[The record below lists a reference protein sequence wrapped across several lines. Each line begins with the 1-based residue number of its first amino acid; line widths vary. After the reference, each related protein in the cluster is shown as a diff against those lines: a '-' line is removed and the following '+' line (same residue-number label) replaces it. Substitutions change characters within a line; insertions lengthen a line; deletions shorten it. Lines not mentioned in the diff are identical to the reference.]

1 MPLKSTPHDRSTAQ
15 RLRLITSRITLRSSP
30 VYLRLQYSF
39 SFSFLH
45 SRPARKTMDEQQQ
58 PSSLATAFPHP
69 PPFWRSFSPE
79 NLSQIC
85 ALRAAQAGSSSKDHD
100 ASKSLPPRLL
110 DLPPELRNLQPPE
123 PPADG
128 HYRCFGDPFWVC
140 CDLSGSANLKR
151 RRARRDGRVLTK
163 TPQLDAPLPTL
174 QDLSISQLY
183 TPPST
188 PTGHEPH
195 ASRAFTLKKLAKSLL
210 LNFLELVGVMA
221 INPELYAEKVE
232 DIKTLFVNFHH
243 LLNEYR
249 PHQARES
256 VILMMQDQLERSR
269 KETRGMR
276 EVTERVER
284 VLEGLAVLKGGLGD
298 AEDGAKAEESVD
310 EERSVWE
317 ELERQFAVPP

>member
-1 MPLKSTPHDRSTAQ
+1 
-15 RLRLITSRITLRSSP
+15 
-30 VYLRLQYSF
+30 
-39 SFSFLH
+39 
-45 SRPARKTMDEQQQ
+45 MDEQQQ

-128 HYRCFGDPFWVC
+128 HYRCFGDPFW
-140 CDLSGSANLKR
+140 
-151 RRARRDGRVLTK
+151 
-163 TPQLDAPLPTL
+163 LDAPLPTL